1 MSKRD
6 DVSRYYDSNAA
17 VQKVVTYSFIVN
29 IVGSVFTLFSAGTFF
44 HFIILLQFIASF
56 INILFSWLTNFIFF
70 PAAERARRK
79 TLIDNAFDLDTT
91 IDETDDYY
99 NNDLSPS
106 IEKLILNAFESIYFT
121 LNLSQKMIP
130 REAIKSLGAIIVL
143 IITLNV
149 FTTNELPLIVLQV
162 VFSSSYIL
170 GMINLILYYYRLK
183 SLYDDFYK
191 CLITEKT
198 CSDITIIH
206 LVSLCVEYEIIKG
219 SQQIKISSK
228 LFKELNPKLS
238 ANWDKLKT
246 KCIYYHN

>member
-1 MSKRD
+1 MEKSALYFRINPLVPVVPK
-6 DVSRYYDSNAA
+6 AA
-17 VQKVVTYSFIVN
+17 PTTYK
-29 IVGSVFTLFSAGTFF
+29 L
-44 HFIILLQFIASF
+44 
-56 INILFSWLTNFIFF
+56 
-70 PAAERARRK
+70 
-79 TLIDNAFDLDTT
+79 
-91 IDETDDYY
+91 
-99 NNDLSPS
+99 PS
-106 IEKLILNAFESIYFT
+106 
-121 LNLSQKMIP
+121 
-130 REAIKSLGAIIVL
+130 G
-143 IITLNV
+143 
-149 FTTNELPLIVLQV
+149 FTTNEFPLIVLQV

-191 CLITEKT
+191 CLIAEKT
-198 CSDITIIH
+198 CSDITIIY

>member
-29 IVGSVFTLFSAGTFF
+29 IVGSIFTLFSSGTFF

-91 IDETDDYY
+91 IDETDGYY

-106 IEKLILNAFESIYFT
+106 VEKLILNAFESIYFT

-149 FTTNELPLIVLQV
+149 FTTNEFPLIGPA
-162 VFSSSYIL
+162 Y
-170 GMINLILYYYRLK
+170 
-183 SLYDDFYK
+183 
-191 CLITEKT
+191 T
-198 CSDITIIH
+198 
-206 LVSLCVEYEIIKG
+206 
-219 SQQIKISSK
+219 
-228 LFKELNPKLS
+228 
-238 ANWDKLKT
+238 
-246 KCIYYHN
+246 

>member
-29 IVGSVFTLFSAGTFF
+29 IVGSIFTLFSSGTFF

-91 IDETDDYY
+91 IDETDGYY

-106 IEKLILNAFESIYFT
+106 FEK
-121 LNLSQKMIP
+121 
-130 REAIKSLGAIIVL
+130 
-143 IITLNV
+143 
-149 FTTNELPLIVLQV
+149 
-162 VFSSSYIL
+162 
-170 GMINLILYYYRLK
+170 
-183 SLYDDFYK
+183 
-191 CLITEKT
+191 
-198 CSDITIIH
+198 
-206 LVSLCVEYEIIKG
+206 
-219 SQQIKISSK
+219 
-228 LFKELNPKLS
+228 
-238 ANWDKLKT
+238 
-246 KCIYYHN
+246 

>member
-1 MSKRD
+1 MKQTVTIIMTCLHLLKNYTKCFWKYLFYSKSIPENDSKR
-6 DVSRYYDSNAA
+6 SY
-17 VQKVVTYSFIVN
+17 K
-29 IVGSVFTLFSAGTFF
+29 IVGCS
-44 HFIILLQFIASF
+44 
-56 INILFSWLTNFIFF
+56 NW
-70 PAAERARRK
+70 
-79 TLIDNAFDLDTT
+79 
-91 IDETDDYY
+91 
-99 NNDLSPS
+99 
-106 IEKLILNAFESIYFT
+106 
-121 LNLSQKMIP
+121 
-130 REAIKSLGAIIVL
+130 IVL

-149 FTTNELPLIVLQV
+149 FTTNEFPLIVPQV

-206 LVSLCVEYEIIKG
+206 LVGLCVEYEIIKG